1 MTISCVNNTVIGRLY
16 VKQRVRTYQQLIIQ
30 CNAPGKYP
38 TKSLRHAA
46 NATAPVVCLVLCEVL
61 LCGAVGE
68 QRAALSCAESNIDMG
83 ANSWNLSCIPR
94 CVKEQTRARNVG
106 DGKLHSIRTS
116 VSVHNTKQA
125 DTTSGCARGRGER
138 QLWPLWVIGEGGT
151 SRARGRSE

>member
-1 MTISCVNNTVIGRLY
+1 MTISCVNNTVIGRLC
-16 VKQRVRTYQQLIIQ
+16 VKQRVRTYQQLIKQ

-38 TKSLRHAA
+38 AKSLRHAA

-94 CVKEQTRARNVG
+94 CVKEQTRARNVD
-106 DGKLHSIRTS
+106 DGKHSIREHRCQFTALNKQKLRQGARVAGVN
-116 VSVHNTKQA
+116 VSC
-125 DTTSGCARGRGER
+125 GPCG
-138 QLWPLWVIGEGGT
+138 
-151 SRARGRSE
+151 